1 MQFRKL
7 LQSEYYKG
15 FNIIYVSSL
24 TKFDDPTLGK
34 KTKIL
39 SFNPSEV
46 SQLGTV
52 QSLYVW
58 RNMIVAGDKS
68 ALVGALDDNMRG
80 SLVDY
85 NLSSSDTIK

>member
-1 MQFRKL
+1 M
-7 LQSEYYKG
+7 S
-15 FNIIYVSSL
+15 NL
-24 TKFDDPTLGK
+24 TKFDDASLGK

-39 SFNPSEV
+39 SFNPSEA
-46 SQLGTV
+46 SKLGAI

-58 RNMIVAGDKS
+58 RNMIVAGSKS

-85 NLSSSDTIK
+85 NLPSTDTMK